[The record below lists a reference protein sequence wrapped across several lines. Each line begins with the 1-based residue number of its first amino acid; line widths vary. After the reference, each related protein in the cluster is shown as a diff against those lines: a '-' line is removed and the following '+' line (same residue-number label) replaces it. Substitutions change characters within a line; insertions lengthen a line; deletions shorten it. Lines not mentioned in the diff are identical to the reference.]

1 MMDWLRCPHSRQ
13 TLQPALAELVALLL
27 ARRESLR
34 NQDAEMPALFEGGML
49 AGSVEAGGWFYPVR
63 DGIPVLLPGE
73 GIALPAMGRE
83 SS

>member
-1 MMDWLRCPHSRQ
+1 MMDWLRCPHTHQS
-13 TLQPALAELVALLL
+13 LQPAPAELVERLA

-34 NQDAEMPALFEGGML
+34 NGDGEMPALFEGGMV

-73 GIALPAMGRE
+73 GIALPVGG
-83 SS
+83 